1 MAAQRCRSTSEASER
16 YVRVRSCDMKRRV
29 IIPWLVAAT
38 SVVVSIALIAAVG
51 LTADFVRNLVGTFV
65 GASLGLLVALYLD
78 RIERDRADELRRREQ
93 AEEDARLRARDAAA
107 EKRESERRAQ
117 IARDRKVAVLSL
129 LREELGLVPDQMGQR
144 QHRGQAP
151 FDRMADIIWRAFSSS
166 GELRWID
173 DIKLLRTIAS
183 AYDLVAVEIALES
196 RWSELRLDPTTAPE
210 AERAIGNQLRRY
222 DHDTWRRA
230 CEACK
235 AMDAALIAEGAPAGA
250 NADKLFCP

>member
-1 MAAQRCRSTSEASER
+1 MRHRAF
-16 YVRVRSCDMKRRV
+16 
-29 IIPWLVAAT
+29 IPWLVAGT
-38 SVVVSIALIAAVG
+38 SVVVSVALIAAVG
-51 LTADFVRNLVGTFV
+51 LSTDFVRALVGTFV
-65 GASLGLLVALYLD
+65 GASLGFLVALYLD
-78 RIERDRADELRRREQ
+78 RVERERTDQLRRREL
-93 AEEDARLRARDAAA
+93 AEEDARLRVRDAAA
-107 EKRESERRAQ
+107 EQRQTERRAQ

-129 LREELGLVPDQMGQR
+129 LREELGFVPDQMGQR
-144 QHRGQAP
+144 QHRGQPP

-196 RWSELRLDPTTAPE
+196 RWMELRLDPTTAPE
-210 AERAIGNQLRRY
+210 ADRAIANQLRRY